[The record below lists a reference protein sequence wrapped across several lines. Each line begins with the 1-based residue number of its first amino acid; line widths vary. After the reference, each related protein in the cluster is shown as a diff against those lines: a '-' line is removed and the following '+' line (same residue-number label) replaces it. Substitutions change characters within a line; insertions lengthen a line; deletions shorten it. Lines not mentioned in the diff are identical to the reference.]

1 MPTDTPPDQADS
13 RLPPDAVDLLLHD
26 LGDAPVATEVSA
38 AERAAHQAA
47 RWTQRQGGGRAVLVV
62 DSVSIARKFIS
73 QRLRALN
80 YDVYSAEDS
89 AEALA
94 LAKEH
99 RFALVF
105 LEIALAGELDGLSLC
120 QQIKQMRDPPG
131 GIVPAIVFT
140 TGDTGPSQRV
150 RCSLAGC
157 DAYLNKPL
165 REDEFLAVLQ
175 DVDPLFR

>member
-1 MPTDTPPDQADS
+1 MPPDHEDS
-13 RLPPDAVDLLLHD
+13 RLPSDGVDLLLHD
-26 LGDAPVATEVSA
+26 LGDAVAVPEVSA
-38 AERAAHQAA
+38 EERAAHQAS
-47 RWTQRQGGGRAVLVV
+47 RWTQRQGGGRPVLVV
-62 DSVSIARKFIS
+62 DSVTIARKFLS

-80 YDVYSAEDS
+80 YDVFSAEDG

-99 RFALVF
+99 PFAIVF
-105 LEIALAGELDGLSLC
+105 LEIALSGELDGLSLC
-120 QQIKQMRDPPG
+120 QRIKQSRDVPG
-131 GIVPAIVFT
+131 GIAPAVVFT

-165 REDEFLAVLQ
+165 HEDEFLAVLQ
-175 DVDPLFR
+175 SVDPLFR